1 MPNPLIMTNEKLVDL
16 LGSWKHLQLGQLRS
30 SFSLRFGLVALLAHP
45 QLLPVWVADLPLSVV
60 GWLLAATPQRLLI
73 SGNMNDHGLF
83 VKESVTTNFTGMR
96 LMVSHEMRLFL
107 QTFVSRHIWLW
118 GSPVARRL
126 HHLFRTLKQVCVV
139 LEDPGSIWSIWIK
152 LKISDCCEHAE
163 NSGMQSSDVVSRISQ
178 RHHGPRIHVMSQH
191 PSLINRETT
200 KLPSPSSN
208 GCFAWVCTV
217 PASFRQRK
225 ANTHE
230 DLFEPHVR
238 LCSCQTPVHETAW
251 HFRKRWHDRGM
262 FLCLKLHLPFDVP
275 WVRVHAP
282 TYCSERQQLSP
293 TFHGCSVLGFRC
305 GSLHK
310 IHFLEL
316 RKVTSVIFEASPTR
330 QLEKMQKRMK
340 LTNLESTTFLVCSAY
355 SSKARTTRAGK
366 AGACFKILFRM
377 NISLQTPVI
386 LDENISAWK
395 SMRPAVEC
403 MNHTAF
409 TVASAKVGADPVLSK
424 MRGTDKSHSQTP
436 ALV

>member
-45 QLLPVWVADLPLSVV
+45 QLLPVWVADLLLSVV

-282 TYCSERQQLSP
+282 TYCSERQQHSP

-316 RKVTSVIFEASPTR
+316 RKSHLCNLRSI
-330 QLEKMQKRMK
+330 
-340 LTNLESTTFLVCSAY
+340 TNTAARENAKENEVDKSGIHDVFGLQCILLQGSDHTCRESWCL
-355 SSKARTTRAGK
+355 
-366 AGACFKILFRM
+366 
-377 NISLQTPVI
+377 LQDPFPH
-386 LDENISAWK
+386 EHISANSCNSGWK
-395 SMRPAVEC
+395 HFSMKINETCCGMHEPYCFHRC
-403 MNHTAF
+403 IC
-409 TVASAKVGADPVLSK
+409 
-424 MRGTDKSHSQTP
+424 
-436 ALV
+436 